1 MRVIRSTHIYTE
13 NKKICKTN
21 LFLAITRLVKTLGRV
36 LLQEERTLKC
46 LWGINDAIFVPIEE
60 GYMSL

>member
-13 NKKICKTN
+13 NKKICKTI
-21 LFLAITRLVKTLGRV
+21 LAITRLVKTFGRV